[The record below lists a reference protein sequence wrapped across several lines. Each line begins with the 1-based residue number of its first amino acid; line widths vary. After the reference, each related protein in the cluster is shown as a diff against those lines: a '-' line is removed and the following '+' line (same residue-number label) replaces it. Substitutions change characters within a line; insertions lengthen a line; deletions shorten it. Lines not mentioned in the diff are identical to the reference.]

1 MKMILVLAVALA
13 ALAFSGVAEASDG
26 RRCAGSFS
34 RSGLGA
40 LIKIDRLRAQRT
52 TSCAMAR
59 YLVRTFLRAK
69 TTNFDC
75 AAGSAN
81 EGYACVIRN
90 GYECNVADEPRGYCM
105 NQGYG
110 VTFRERDYST
120 G

>member
-13 ALAFSGVAEASDG
+13 ALAFAGVAEASDG
-26 RRCAGSFS
+26 HRCAGSFS
-34 RSGLGA
+34 RSAPGVR
-40 LIKIDRLRAQRT
+40 IKIDRLRAQRT

-69 TTNFDC
+69 TANFDC

-81 EGYACVIRN
+81 EDSACVIRN
-90 GYECNVADEPRGYCM
+90 GYECNVFEPRGYCM